1 MGSPIAML
9 ITPAL
14 PVLIPLVT
22 AAATACTGRHRT
34 WQQALSWTGAVAV
47 LIVAIDLVAQASDAP
62 TTLRMGSWPVP
73 MAIELRIDRLS
84 ALLVLVT
91 ALLGAA
97 VLLCLHS
104 HADPGPCHPSRLP
117 LLHGTLAG
125 VAGAFCTADLFNLY
139 VWFEM
144 MLICALGLLAQGRR
158 PDQLD
163 AAFKYLGL
171 NLFGTLLLLAGIGL
185 VYGATGQLQF
195 DAVGQAAQRLDPAL
209 KQALMTLLGLALLL
223 KAAAF
228 PLCAWLPASYHT
240 LPAPVAALLAG
251 LLTKAGVYAVLRLMG
266 DVFAPSTAAL
276 SLVLGWV
283 AAGTMLAG
291 VLGAAYHWD
300 LRRILAFHIVSQ
312 IGYILLAVAL
322 GGLEGHAAAIF
333 YTVHHI
339 VVKAN
344 LFLIAG
350 LVCALTGSHDLRRI
364 GGLYAARP
372 GLSLLFAVPALSL
385 VGVPPLSGFWA
396 KLGVLQAALAQGRYV
411 WAALV
416 LVVGVLT
423 MYSMT
428 KVWMEAFWKPHPLGR
443 LPASPGRLGPA
454 WGAIS
459 VLAAVTLW
467 IGLDPQP
474 LLAYAHSAAVGLE
487 GGRR

>member
-1 MGSPIAML
+1 MQAV
-9 ITPAL
+9 L
-14 PVLIPLVT
+14 PVLIPLATAAVT
-22 AAATACTGRHRT
+22 ACSAHHRR
-34 WQQALSWTGAVAV
+34 WQQGFSWLGALAFFAVA
-47 LIVAIDLVAQASDAP
+47 AQLTITAAGDRA
-62 TTLRMGSWPVP
+62 TRMAFGHWPVP
-73 MAIELRIDRLS
+73 MAIEFHIDRTS
-84 ALLVLVT
+84 ALLLLVAAT
-91 ALLGAA
+91 LGLA
-97 VLLCLHS
+97 VLLSLHGN
-104 HADPGPCHPSRLP
+104 ADSGPRRPSRLP

-139 VWFEM
+139 VWFEL
-144 MLICALGLLAQGRR
+144 MLICALGLLAMGRR

-185 VYGATGQLQF
+185 VYGATGQLNYT
-195 DAVGQAAQRLDPAL
+195 AVGVASRTLDPAMR
-209 KQALMTLLGLALLL
+209 QALIALLGMALLL

-240 LPAPVAALLAG
+240 LPAPALALLAG
-251 LLTKAGVYAVLRLMG
+251 LLTKTGVYALLRLAAE
-266 DVFAPSTAAL
+266 VFHPVPPAL
-276 SLVLGWV
+276 SEALGWV
-283 AAGTMLAG
+283 AAATMLAG

-312 IGYILLAVAL
+312 IGYILMAIAL
-322 GGLEGHAAAIF
+322 GGHGAALF

-339 VVKAN
+339 LVKAN

-350 LVCALTGSHDLRRI
+350 MVFALTGSYDLRRI

-372 GLSLLFAVPALSL
+372 GLALLFAVPALSL
-385 VGVPPLSGFWA
+385 VGVPPLSGFWS
-396 KLGVLQAALAQGRYV
+396 KLLVLQVALAQGRPV

-428 KVWMEAFWKPHPLGR
+428 KVWMEAFWKPHPHPEDMPTGAR
-443 LPASPGRLGPA
+443 APRLGPA
-454 WGAIS
+454 WVAIAA
-459 VLAAVTLW
+459 LAALTLW

-474 LLAYAHSAAVGLE
+474 LLAYVQAAAAGFGSEGVG
-487 GGRR
+487 R